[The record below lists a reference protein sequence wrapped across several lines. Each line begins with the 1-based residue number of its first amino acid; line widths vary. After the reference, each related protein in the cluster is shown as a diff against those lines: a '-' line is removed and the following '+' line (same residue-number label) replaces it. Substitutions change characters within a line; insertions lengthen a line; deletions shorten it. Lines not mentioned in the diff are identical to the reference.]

1 MSEAL
6 DRRPEMTR
14 GRSSRRRTL
23 LLLFTI
29 VLLGVAV
36 YWVLAASPIS
46 PGKEQML
53 LEGRPVVVE
62 YAESATAEDLKLPF
76 YPGAEIETSFSYQVQ
91 TRGGVPITYY
101 ASAIL
106 LTDDAPDR
114 VAQEYRSR
122 LPGRPEPE
130 KLDDPSGE
138 RYVLAVAGGDEVRRV
153 SITARDGGSR
163 IELTRATRPTPP
175 KPGLQPRFPRGTPV

>member
-1 MSEAL
+1 
-6 DRRPEMTR
+6 MTR

-29 VLLGVAV
+29 ALLGVAV

-46 PGKEQML
+46 PSEEQMR
-53 LEGRPVVVE
+53 LEGRPVIVE

-76 YPGAEIETSFSYQVQ
+76 YPGAEIETSFSYRIE

-106 LTDDAPDR
+106 LTDDAPDQ
-114 VAQEYRSR
+114 VAQAYRAQ
-122 LPGRPEPE
+122 LPGKPEPE
-130 KLDDPSGE
+130 KVDDPSGE

-153 SITARDGGSR
+153 SITAREGGSR
-163 IELTRATRPTPP
+163 IELTRATRPAPP
-175 KPGLQPRFPRGTPV
+175 EPGLRPRLPRGTPV